1 MTTQQDMST
10 HYTRGNLIA
19 TIRGGVESLGK
30 TIDSVTVDDLAPVDE
45 FHIGG
50 RQASEHFIDQLGVT
64 PDMHILD
71 IGCGLGGPARF
82 VTHQAHRMRSKK
94 PNMTR
99 CQNVRDTHDRRPP
112 KGYRRIQEGIQK

>member
-30 TIDSVTVDDLAPVDE
+30 TINSVTVDDLAPVDE

-50 RQASEHFIDQLGVT
+50 RQASDHFIDQLGVT

-82 VTHQAHRMRSKK
+82 VIHQRTECEAKSR
-94 PNMTR
+94 T
-99 CQNVRDTHDRRPP
+99 
-112 KGYRRIQEGIQK
+112 